1 MFKPLILSLLLVG
14 SIGAAQ
20 AASTTYTIEPTHTQV
35 LFTYSHFGF
44 SNITLRFDTVEGT
57 ISYDPAAPAKST
69 VNVSIPTA
77 SISTGVA
84 KFDEHIKAPDFFD
97 VAKYPTATF
106 KSTKVESVA
115 KDKLKVTGNL
125 TIHGVTKPVV
135 MDASVNK
142 VGMHGYAKVPAAGF
156 DGVIKIK
163 RSDFGVGAYAP
174 AVGDDVTIKIT
185 VEALG
190 TKAK

>member
-1 MFKPLILSLLLVG
+1 MLKPLFLSLLLVS

-20 AASTTYTIEPTHTQV
+20 AASTTYTLEPTHTQV
-35 LFTYSHFGF
+35 LFSYSHLGF

-57 ISYDPAAPAKST
+57 ITYDPAAPAKST
-69 VNVSIPTA
+69 VNVTIPTA

-106 KSTKVESVA
+106 KSTKVA
-115 KDKLKVTGNL
+115 AAGQGKLKVTGDL
-125 TIHGVTKPVV
+125 MIHGVTKSVV
-135 MDASVNK
+135 MDVTTNK
-142 VGMHGYAKVPAAGF
+142 IGTHPRANVPAAGF
-156 DGVIKIK
+156 DGAIKIK

-190 TKAK
+190 PKAK